1 MVNVYRI
8 KPLEFNPHAMDR
20 VVNVL
25 VLFFVQKLN
34 QGNIFL
40 SAIIRARSIGVKNTH
55 SLKSE

>member
-8 KPLEFNPHAMDR
+8 KPLEFNPYAMDR
-20 VVNVL
+20 VEDLL

-40 SAIIRARSIGVKNTH
+40 SAIVRARSIGVENTH
-55 SLKSE
+55 